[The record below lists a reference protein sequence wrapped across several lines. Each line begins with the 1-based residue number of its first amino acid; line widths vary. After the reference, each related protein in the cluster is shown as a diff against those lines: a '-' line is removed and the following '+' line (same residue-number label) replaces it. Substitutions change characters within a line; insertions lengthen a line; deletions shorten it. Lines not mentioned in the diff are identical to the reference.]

1 MFGYD
6 LFSLWYLVVQ
16 KRLLLCLVMK
26 LRVHWL
32 VSSVHR
38 WGTRFGVAERGGDL
52 PVLCR
57 ALRYDDLKE
66 HTCTCRLDRH
76 YLIADGSSG
85 AAMVVVYFSK
95 VSDPVWETV
104 QL

>member
-1 MFGYD
+1 
-6 LFSLWYLVVQ
+6 
-16 KRLLLCLVMK
+16 MK

-52 PVLCR
+52 PVLR
-57 ALRYDDLKE
+57 RYDLKE

-76 YLIADGSSG
+76 YLIADGSG
-85 AAMVVVYFSK
+85 AMAMVVVYFSK